1 MRQAFS
7 YLFGFLMGLWEAEG
21 AYIDPLG
28 SSAPTSDAGARIDP
42 LG

>member
-7 YLFGFLMGLWEAEG
+7 YLLGFLAGLWEAEG

-28 SSAPTSDAGARIDP
+28 MPAPRTNVGAYIDP

>member
-7 YLFGFLMGLWEAEG
+7 YLLGFLAGLWEAASPTADEG

-28 SSAPTSDAGARIDP
+28 
-42 LG
+42 

>member
-7 YLFGFLMGLWEAEG
+7 YLLGFLTGLWDAEGAYIDPWGSPKTNEG

-28 SSAPTSDAGARIDP
+28 
-42 LG
+42 